1 MSRAGRRNADV
12 TPEEFIAKWE
22 PVTLTERSA
31 AQQHFID
38 LCRLLDQP
46 TPAEA
51 DPTGATYTFEKGA
64 TKANGGRGWADVWK
78 RGAFGWEYKGPDKDL
93 LAAYAQLKQYADALE
108 NPPLLVTSDIK
119 RIEIHTNFTNT
130 VKKVYSLALSDL
142 ADAKKREIL
151 RWVFA
156 EPEKLRPGVTRAMV
170 TVDAA
175 ERFSE
180 LAHRLQAKGYPP
192 QQVAHF
198 LNRTIFAMFAEDVGL
213 LPNHIFSK
221 MLTAAAAN
229 PESFEAYARDLFRS
243 MAKGGTA
250 AFEVIDWF
258 NGGLFDDES
267 TLPLEK
273 AEIELLLRSAD
284 LDWTWIEPSI
294 FGTLFERG
302 LDPDKRSQ
310 QGAHYTDPDTIMKI
324 VQPVVLDPWERDWAE
339 EKKALAAQ
347 IEKSKKVVSEAAKKR
362 YFAFLERLY
371 QYRVLDPACGSGNF
385 LYLTLRGLKN
395 FEKKVIHEAEALGLP
410 RQFPRVGPEAVL
422 GIEVNPYAVELA
434 RVTVW
439 IGEIQ
444 WMLENGFGV
453 SKDPI
458 LKPLGQIE
466 CRDAILNE
474 DGTQPQW
481 PKADAIVGN
490 PPFLGDRKLTT
501 QLGED
506 YVRRLR
512 NAYSESIRGSVD
524 LVCYW
529 FDKACRHLIAGE
541 AGRVGLVATNSI
553 RGGFNRQV
561 LERIAEET
569 PIFTAWSDE
578 PWVLDGAAVRVS
590 IVCFDRSEGDS
601 RVLDG
606 QPVER
611 INPDLTSLSVN
622 LANAQ
627 PLTENAGVAFNGI
640 QKTGPFEVPG
650 TLARQWLTGPQNPH
664 GRPNADVLRPYW
676 NGIDVTRRSRDSWIV
691 DFTGMTEQEA
701 ALFERPFEHLA
712 ATVKPERMASTVKNA
727 RDRDWLVANWW
738 LFWRARPE
746 LAAAR
751 AMFERVIVTPEVAK
765 HRVFAWAPSVV
776 GIDKN
781 LIAFARD
788 DDTTFGILQS
798 RPHRLWSLRLGTSL
812 EDRPRYTPSTAFET
826 FPFPVGLAP
835 NIPAV
840 QFLTD
845 PRAQRVAAAARRLNE
860 LREAWL
866 NPPEL
871 VVWEPE
877 FVHAYPKRAVP
888 RSAAEAAE
896 LKRRT
901 LTELYNTNPAWLVH
915 AQRDLDIA
923 VASAYGWEWPL
934 GDDEVLKRLFDLNQ
948 ARSMPTPAAE

>member
-1 MSRAGRRNADV
+1 
-12 TPEEFIAKWE
+12 
-22 PVTLTERSA
+22 
-31 AQQHFID
+31 
-38 LCRLLDQP
+38 
-46 TPAEA
+46 
-51 DPTGATYTFEKGA
+51 
-64 TKANGGRGWADVWK
+64 
-78 RGAFGWEYKGPDKDL
+78 
-93 LAAYAQLKQYADALE
+93 
-108 NPPLLVTSDIK
+108 
-119 RIEIHTNFTNT
+119 
-130 VKKVYSLALSDL
+130 
-142 ADAKKREIL
+142 
-151 RWVFA
+151 
-156 EPEKLRPGVTRAMV
+156 
-170 TVDAA
+170 
-175 ERFSE
+175 
-180 LAHRLQAKGYPP
+180 
-192 QQVAHF
+192 
-198 LNRTIFAMFAEDVGL
+198 
-213 LPNHIFSK
+213 
-221 MLTAAAAN
+221 
-229 PESFEAYARDLFRS
+229 
-243 MAKGGTA
+243 
-250 AFEVIDWF
+250 
-258 NGGLFDDES
+258 
-267 TLPLEK
+267 
-273 AEIELLLRSAD
+273 
-284 LDWTWIEPSI
+284 
-294 FGTLFERG
+294 
-302 LDPDKRSQ
+302 
-310 QGAHYTDPDTIMKI
+310 MKI
-324 VQPVVLDPWERDWAE
+324 VQPVVLDPWEREWAE

-627 PLTENAGVAFNGI
+627 PLAENAGVAFNGI

-738 LFWRARPE
+738 LFWRVRPE

-798 RPHRLWSLRLGTSL
+798 TPHRLWSLRLGTSL

-826 FPFPVGLAP
+826 FPFPDGLAP

-888 RSAAEAAE
+888 RGAAEAAE

-901 LTELYNTNPAWLVH
+901 LTELYNFNPAWLVH

-934 GDDEVLKRLFDLNQ
+934 SDDEVLKRLFDLNQ
-948 ARSMPTPAAE
+948 ARSTPTPAAE